1 VIWGTDSFAVG
12 RAPFPLPALYEVR
25 TSESHGAIA
34 SDNDYIQ
41 GKTTC
46 VQFGF
51 YLDDYL
57 LLLTPCSPPVCTPQ
71 IVYDIQTMRSK
82 GFGFVN
88 YANYGDATAAI
99 AAMNGYVMGARTL
112 QVSFKKSK

>member
-1 VIWGTDSFAVG
+1 MSLFNGKQLLYSLVSVVMIVLLIIHAVLAA
-12 RAPFPLPALYEVR
+12 R
-25 TSESHGAIA
+25 
-34 SDNDYIQ
+34 
-41 GKTTC
+41 
-46 VQFGF
+46 
-51 YLDDYL
+51 
-57 LLLTPCSPPVCTPQ
+57 TPQ